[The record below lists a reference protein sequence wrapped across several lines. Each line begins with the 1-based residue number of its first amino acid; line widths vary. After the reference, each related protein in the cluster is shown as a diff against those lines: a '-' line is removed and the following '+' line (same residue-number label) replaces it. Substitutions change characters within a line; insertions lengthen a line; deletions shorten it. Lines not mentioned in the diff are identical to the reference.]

1 MSIEELNYR
10 IAKLERTMAQL
21 ASQTILG
28 RNSSGTGPVE
38 QLDGATVRTL
48 IGAGTGSGSVTS
60 VGLSLPGVFT
70 VSGSPVTTSGTL
82 TGTLATQAANVVW
95 AGPTSGGAA
104 APTFRAMVEADVPTL
119 SASKVPTAI
128 NTSSTGQTKEGHL
141 GTWRYLHCDAWAHD
155 TGSYGTGACG
165 FFYRATDRRV
175 FIQANDGFGMT
186 GASLGYAF
194 FDLPAAGSITVWTSA
209 NDGAGSTLDAD
220 LLDGQHGTHY
230 LDRTNHT
237 GTQSWSTLTSTPTT
251 LAGYGITDAA
261 SDSELASH
269 AATTAGVHGLTAFGA
284 SLVDDTSAS
293 AARTT
298 LGLGTSAVLDVPAA
312 GNAALGEVV
321 KGSDTRLTDSR
332 TPTSHTHPATDISD
346 STSAGRTL
354 LTGANAAAQRTSL
367 GLGTSA
373 VLDVPAAG
381 NAASGEVVKGSDT
394 RLTDSRT
401 PTSHTHPASDIAS
414 GTIATARLGSG
425 SASGTTV
432 LTGDQAWTTV
442 TTALITDMS
451 DVGEDLATAVDA
463 SAARTVLGLGTSATL
478 NVPAAG
484 NAASGEVVKGSDT
497 RLTDSRTPNSH
508 THAASDISSG
518 TVATARLGSG
528 TANST
533 TFLRGDQTWATPS
546 TSSGSSWSITS
557 KTASYTATNSD
568 TTIIC
573 TPSSDMTITLPT
585 SSVDDGHVFFVVRT
599 GGSGN
604 VTVEKSGGTTL
615 RTINTAGG
623 AGGWVWCSADSSY
636 YAVSYVAGS

>member
-10 IAKLERTMAQL
+10 IAKLERTIAL
-21 ASQTILG
+21 LTTQTILG
-28 RNSSGTGPVE
+28 RNTAGTGPVE
-38 QLDGATVRTL
+38 QLDGATVRTM

-95 AGPTSGGAA
+95 SGPTSGGAA
-104 APTFRAMVEADVPTL
+104 APTFRALVEADIPTL
-119 SASKVPTAI
+119 SVGKVP
-128 NTSSTGQTKEGHL
+128 G
-141 GTWRYLHCDAWAHD
+141 
-155 TGSYGTGACG
+155 
-165 FFYRATDRRV
+165 
-175 FIQANDGFGMT
+175 
-186 GASLGYAF
+186 
-194 FDLPAAGSITVWTSA
+194 VWHSG

-220 LLDGQHGTHY
+220 LLDGQNGTHY

-237 GTQSWSTLTSTPTT
+237 GTQSWGTLTGTPTT

-269 AATTAGVHGLTAFGA
+269 ASTTTGVHGITTFGA

-312 GNAALGEVV
+312 GNAASGEVV
-321 KGSDTRLTDSR
+321 KGSDTRLTDAR
-332 TPTSHTHPATDISD
+332 TPTSHTHPSTDISD

-354 LTGANAAAQRTSL
+354 LTSASASDQRTSL
-367 GLGTSA
+367 GLGTA
-373 VLDVPAAG
+373 ATHNVPAAG

-401 PTSHTHPASDIAS
+401 PTSHTHPAGDIAS

-432 LTGDQAWTTV
+432 LTGDQAWTAV

-497 RLTDSRTPNSH
+497 RLTDARTPNSH

-546 TSSGSSWSITS
+546 TSSGSSWAIAS

-573 TPSSDMTITLPT
+573 TPSADMTITLPT
-585 SSVDDGHVFFVVRT
+585 SSVDDGHAFFIVRT

-636 YAVSYVAGS
+636 YAISYVAGS